1 MTSQSIIILITLF
14 LSAFFSGMEIAFI
27 SANKLKIELDKKN
40 KSISSSIV
48 DIFITNPGQYI
59 ATMLVGNNIA
69 LVVYGIVMANI
80 LEPLIARFTSSE
92 ILILSVQT
100 LLSTLLVLITA
111 EFLPKTLFR
120 LNPNRSINNFALP
133 VMFFYLVFYPI
144 TLFTIFLSGSLLKF
158 FFKVDIIK
166 QKEKAFG
173 KVDLDNFVNESQKNL
188 QEDNKIKDN
197 IKIFQNALDFSN
209 VKLRECIVPRT
220 DIIALEVNS
229 TIEDLKQKFIE
240 TGFSKIPIYQESID
254 NIIGYVQSSELYNL
268 PENIESMIIKLIIVP
283 ETMPAQKLLNLFMK
297 ERKSIALVVDE
308 FGGTS
313 GIVTTE
319 DIIEEIFGEI
329 EDEHDT
335 NELVEK
341 KINNNEFV
349 FSGRMEIDYINEKYK
364 LNIPESDDYETIA
377 GFILYNY
384 ERIPNQ
390 NDKISI
396 PPYDFIITKIDK
408 PRIELI
414 KLIKK

>member
-1 MTSQSIIILITLF
+1 
-14 LSAFFSGMEIAFI
+14 MEIAFI